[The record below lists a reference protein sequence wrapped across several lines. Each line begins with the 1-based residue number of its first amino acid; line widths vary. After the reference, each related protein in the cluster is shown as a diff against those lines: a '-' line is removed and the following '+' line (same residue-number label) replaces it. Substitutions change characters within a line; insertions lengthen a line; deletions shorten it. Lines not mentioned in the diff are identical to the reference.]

1 MIEKRLNT
9 ALLWAW
15 IITLLAVVS
24 NVMMLFIQVPGQQAL
39 PWLTLA
45 LFAIAFLLGA
55 AGVRRA
61 FGEPQVYRGKISG
74 SIALVLVCLLFAFTV
89 FESVSARQIP
99 TAGQAPGAGQKA
111 PEFTLADTAGKP
123 VSLSSLL
130 EAPLANS
137 PRPDGKPRAL
147 LLIFYRGYW

>member
-1 MIEKRLNT
+1 MIEKRPNT

-15 IITLLAVVS
+15 IVTLAAVLS
-24 NVMMLFIQVPGQQAL
+24 NVMMLFILVPGEQAL

-45 LFAIAFLLGA
+45 LFAAAFALSVA
-55 AGVRRA
+55 ALRRA
-61 FGEPQVYRGKISG
+61 FGKPQMYRGRISG
-74 SIALVLVCLLFAFTV
+74 SIALVLICLLFAFTV
-89 FESVSARQIP
+89 FETVEARKLPSA
-99 TAGQAPGAGQKA
+99 AQAPGPGQKA
-111 PEFTLADTAGKP
+111 LEFTLADTSGRP

-137 PRPDGKPRAL
+137 PRPDGRPRAL